1 MSDPGSKNHSLAKG
15 LRQGGS
21 EGLSKRRLRLQLFV
35 CLVLVD
41 MSMVVAG
48 FTAVNFVYFG
58 YFSQEHFH
66 RFVPIMLLIYY
77 AVGIRQ
83 QAYRPSV
90 VINASKSAGSAA
102 ISMLI
107 SLIVIVFVT
116 FATKSSDD
124 LSRVV
129 SIGGSLLSCLLLIL
143 GRVAFSALAYSAL
156 DGSPESEIVIVDDF
170 QVPEGCAA
178 FKIDATALQLKPD
191 INDPV
196 MLDRISGLIRNT
208 DRVIVACRPER
219 RAEWAAAV
227 KGMGVS
233 VEVLTPEIDA
243 IGAIRTNRYH
253 DVSTTFV
260 AVGPL
265 NAVDRVIKRCFDV
278 FVATTALVPLLPF
291 LVVVAIAIK
300 IDSKGSILFVQPR
313 IGEGNRIFKM
323 YKFRSMRSDK
333 LDINASTLTARDDPR
348 VTRVGNFIR
357 RTSIDELPQIFNVI
371 AGDMSIVGPR
381 PHAMGATAG
390 QSLYW
395 EVSNHYWNRH
405 AVKPGL
411 TGLAQVRGFRGN
423 TETKDDLINRLQ
435 SDLAY
440 LESWSLLGDIKI
452 ILQTFGVLFHKN
464 AF

>member
-1 MSDPGSKNHSLAKG
+1 MLDPSVKSRSLAG
-15 LRQGGS
+15 CVGQNNP
-21 EGLSKRRLRLQLFV
+21 EDLSKRKIRFKLFSF
-35 CLVLVD
+35 LIIVD
-41 MSMVVAG
+41 MAMVILG
-48 FTAVNFVYFG
+48 FALVNIIYIG
-58 YFSQEHFH
+58 SILQEHLY
-66 RFVPIMLLIYY
+66 RFVPIILIIYY
-77 AVGIRQ
+77 AIGIRR

-90 VINASKSAGSAA
+90 VISPSKSATSAA
-102 ISMLI
+102 ISMII
-107 SLIVIVFVT
+107 SLLVIVFVT
-116 FATKSSDD
+116 FAAKSSDD

-129 SIGGSLLSCLLLIL
+129 SIVGSVISCLLLIF
-143 GRVAFSALAYSAL
+143 GRVAFSAFAYSAL
-156 DGSPESEIVIVDDF
+156 NGSPESEIVLVDDF
-170 QVPEGCAA
+170 RVPNGCTA
-178 FKIDATALQLKPD
+178 FKIDAKAFKLKPD

-196 MLDRISGLIRNT
+196 MLDRISGLIRNA
-208 DRVIVACRPER
+208 DRVIIACHPER
-219 RAEWAAAV
+219 RAEWAATV

-243 IGAIRTNRYH
+243 IGAIHTNKYY
-253 DVSTTFV
+253 DVSTTLV

-265 NAVDRVIKRCFDV
+265 NAVDRAIKRCFDL
-278 FVATTALVPLLPF
+278 FVATIAVVVLSPLLV
-291 LVVVAIAIK
+291 LTAIAIK
-300 IDSKGSILFVQPR
+300 MDSKGSILFVQPR

-333 LDINASTLTARDDPR
+333 LDLNASTLTARDDPR

-357 RTSIDELPQIFNVI
+357 KTSIDELPQILNVI
-371 AGDMSIVGPR
+371 VGDMSVVGPR

-395 EVSNHYWNRH
+395 EVSDHYWNRH

-440 LESWSLLGDIKI
+440 LESWSLFGDIKI
-452 ILQTFGVLFHKN
+452 IFQTFGVLLHKN

>member
-1 MSDPGSKNHSLAKG
+1 MSDPVLKNRSLAKG
-15 LRQGGS
+15 LRHNGS
-21 EGLSKRRLRLQLFV
+21 EGLSKRRLRLQLFA
-35 CLVLVD
+35 CLILVD
-41 MSMVVAG
+41 ASMVVAG
-48 FTAVNFVYFG
+48 FTLVNFMYFG
-58 YFSQEHFH
+58 YLSQEHLY
-66 RFVPIMLLIYY
+66 RFVPIILPIYY
-77 AVGIRQ
+77 AVGVRQ
-83 QAYRPSV
+83 QAYRLSA
-90 VINASKSAGSAA
+90 VISASKSAGSAA

-170 QVPEGCAA
+170 QVPEGCTA
-178 FKIDATALQLKPD
+178 FKIDVAALQLKPD

-196 MLDRISGLIRNT
+196 MLDRISGLIRST

-219 RAEWAAAV
+219 RAEWAATV

-243 IGAIRTNRYH
+243 IGAIRTNRYY

-265 NAVDRVIKRCFDV
+265 NPVDRVIKRCFDV
-278 FVATTALVPLLPF
+278 FVATAALVILSPL

-300 IDSKGSILFVQPR
+300 IDSKGNILFVQPR

-371 AGDMSIVGPR
+371 GGDMSIVGPR